1 MFSHILCATDLSPRS
16 DEALRVAVH
25 MAAKYDSQLTMLNV
39 HEEFMDKDEMVMLR
53 VSVEQMQER
62 FKQVAVKAKGQMQD
76 LVTAVGVEDIQVEY
90 LLREGKPYEEIVKVA
105 QDIGE
110 QLPELKSTLI
120 VMGTN
125 GRSGL
130 VEYLLGSVAEH
141 VVRHAPCPVM
151 VIPYAGK

>member
-25 MAAKYDSQLTMLNV
+25 MAAKYDSQLTILNV
-39 HEEFMDKDEMVMLR
+39 HEEFMDKEEMVMLR
-53 VSVEQMQER
+53 VSVEHMQER
-62 FKQVAVKAKGQMQD
+62 FKQVAVKAKAQMQD
-76 LVTAVGVEDIQVEY
+76 LVTAVGVEDIKVEY
-90 LLREGKPYEEIVKVA
+90 LIREGKSQDVIVKVA
-105 QDIGE
+105 QEIGQ
-110 QLPELKSTLI
+110 QLPEQKSTLI

-125 GRSGL
+125 GRAGL
-130 VEYLLGSVAEH
+130 VEHLLGSVAEH